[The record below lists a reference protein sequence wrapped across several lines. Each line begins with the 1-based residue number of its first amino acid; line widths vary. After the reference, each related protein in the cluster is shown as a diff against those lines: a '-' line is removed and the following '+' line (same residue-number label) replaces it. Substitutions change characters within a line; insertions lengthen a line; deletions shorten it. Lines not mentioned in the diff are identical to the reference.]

1 MANTPFPL
9 GIFAGGANG
18 SDSNAEA
25 GVDARFDSFTNLMGA
40 KPAFVNAFIN
50 QSKPIDNWPSD
61 VSWTAWSYA
70 QSPAYHNLTPV
81 IGLPMATEGDRGNPG
96 QAFREFASGRYD
108 NAIRGM
114 VKAWTDQGFHDLYV
128 RPGWEMNVSGMPW
141 YVGDNPQTQSD
152 YVAAFKHIAD
162 VLHSAP
168 NASVK
173 TIWNPNIQNWN
184 GSLDVR
190 SLYPG
195 NQYVDQIGGDIYSDL
210 YPYDLYNWGKN
221 DGSFSGSLQEWA
233 SDPANLDHYWNYPDA
248 TKYSPAGDGVGHSLS
263 LQNLIDFAKSQGKP
277 FAIPETGAGGNGAH
291 GPRDNGAFPTWL
303 AGKLASTG
311 VNVSMVNVW
320 NLDAGDGD
328 WTFAGPGANR
338 PQEAGAWAKGFGANG
353 GNGGGSVPNQAIQP
367 DTSLVVPATD
377 NTVTPSGD
385 TQTLVVHLSEDMFQG
400 DAQFSLTF
408 DGKSLGGAQTVTAI
422 HGNGESQAFSFTGQA
437 GAGPHDLG
445 ITFLNDA
452 WGGTPDTDRNLYVD
466 KVELGGNQ
474 LGSAQVT
481 LYSEGTKHLQLPSS

>member
-25 GVDARFDSFTNLMGA
+25 GVDARFDSFTKLMGA
-40 KPAFVNAFIN
+40 KPTFVNAFIN

-70 QSPAYHNLTPV
+70 QSPAYHNLIPV
-81 IGLPMATEGDRGNPG
+81 IGLPMATEGDRGHPG
-96 QAFREFASGRYD
+96 ATFRDFASGRYD
-108 NAIRGM
+108 DAIRGM

-141 YVGDNPQTQSD
+141 YVGENSQTQAE

-210 YPYDLYNWGKN
+210 HPYDLYNWGKN
-221 DGSFSGSLQEWA
+221 DGSFSGSLGEWA
-233 SDPANLDHYWNYPDA
+233 SDPANLNHYWDYPDA
-248 TKYSPAGDGVGHSLS
+248 TKWSPTGDGVGHSLS
-263 LQNLIDFAKSQGKP
+263 LQNLVNFAKSQGKP
-277 FAIPETGAGGNGAH
+277 FAIPETGAGGDGSN
-291 GPRDNGAFPTWL
+291 GPRDAGAFPTWL

-311 VNVSMVNVW
+311 VNVSMVNIW

-353 GNGGGSVPNQAIQP
+353 GNGGGSVSTDLAPADNTP
-367 DTSLVVPATD
+367 VVPSTEESA
-377 NTVTPSGD
+377 TPSGD
-385 TQTLVVHLSEDMFQG
+385 TQTLVVHLSEDMFGG
-400 DAQFSLTF
+400 DAQFSLTL
-408 DGKSLGGAQTVTAI
+408 DGKSLGAAQTVTAI
-422 HGNGESQAFSFTGQA
+422 HGDGDSQAFTFTGQF
-437 GAGPHDLG
+437 GAGSHDLG
-445 ITFLNDA
+445 VSFLNDA
-452 WGGTPDTDRNLYVD
+452 WAGAPDSDRNLYVD
-466 KVELGGNQ
+466 KVEFNGREY
-474 LGSAQVT
+474 GSAQ
-481 LYSEGTKHLQLPSS
+481 LALMSQGTQHLQLPA